1 MTAVPA
7 NVEVTDDGGVRV
19 VTIDRPDKRNA
30 VDRPTADELEA
41 AFADFDADDALSVAI
56 LTGARGT
63 FCAGADLTGVAEGR
77 GNRVTPV
84 GAGPMGPTRMA
95 LSKPVIAA
103 VEGYAVAGGL
113 ELAVWCDLRVAAS
126 DATFGVFCR
135 RWGVPLVDGGTIRLP
150 RLIGQSRA
158 MDMILTGRGVG
169 AVEAHAM
176 GLVNVL
182 SDPGHALDD
191 AIALARRLTELPQRC
206 LRSDR
211 ASVLEQWSLDEAAA
225 LAAEYRHG
233 IATIA
238 SGETLEGAA
247 RFSAGEGRHGAG
259 T

>member
-1 MTAVPA
+1 
-7 NVEVTDDGGVRV
+7 
-19 VTIDRPDKRNA
+19 
-30 VDRPTADELEA
+30 
-41 AFADFDADDALSVAI
+41 
-56 LTGARGT
+56 
-63 FCAGADLTGVAEGR
+63 
-77 GNRVTPV
+77 
-84 GAGPMGPTRMA
+84 
-95 LSKPVIAA
+95 
-103 VEGYAVAGGL
+103 
-113 ELAVWCDLRVAAS
+113 
-126 DATFGVFCR
+126 
-135 RWGVPLVDGGTIRLP
+135 
-150 RLIGQSRA
+150 

-182 SDPGHALDD
+182 SEPGRALEV
-191 AIALARRLTELPQRC
+191 AIALAQRLADLPQHC

-211 ASVLEQWSLDEAAA
+211 ASVLEQWSLDEPAA